1 MSSEWRHRPG
11 FTYPDASYCGADNQ
25 AWPCDAQREHERA
38 EVAEGRV
45 VELEGALAGAATAI
59 DALVSD
65 GWSSLSERRAVQC
78 AYEARRL
85 LASGKSQDG

>member
-45 VELEGALAGAATAI
+45 VELEGALNFDVIPTLLIFHDRNAGVREVVKK
-59 DALVSD
+59 L
-65 GWSSLSERRAVQC
+65 
-78 AYEARRL
+78 RRL